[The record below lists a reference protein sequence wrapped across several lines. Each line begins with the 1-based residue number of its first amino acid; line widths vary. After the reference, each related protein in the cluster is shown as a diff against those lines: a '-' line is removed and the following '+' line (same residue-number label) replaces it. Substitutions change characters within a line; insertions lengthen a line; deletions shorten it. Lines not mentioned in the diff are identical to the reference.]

1 VVDTGLHSKRW
12 TREKAIDWMQAA
24 TGRSVGAITSEVD
37 RYCASP
43 GQACG
48 YKVGHTEIVRLRET
62 AKAALG
68 AKFDIRDFNDAV
80 VGTGGV
86 PISVLAS
93 VIDRYIKA

>member
-1 VVDTGLHSKRW
+1 TI
-12 TREKAIDWMQAA
+12 AWMTAA
-24 TGRSVGAITSEVD
+24 TGRSTGAITSEVD

-62 AKAALG
+62 AKTALG
-68 AKFDIRDFNDAV
+68 AKFDVRDFNDAV
-80 VGTGGV
+80 VATGGV